1 MNVCLAKTQNFFLG
15 TSIETSVD
23 AADWFL
29 SVCGS
34 VTVDMQSFNT
44 QDLEMKQDL
53 FALPET
59 PDLHLTGH
67 F

>member
-15 TSIETSVD
+15 TSIETSID
-23 AADWFL
+23 AGDWPL

-34 VTVDMQSFNT
+34 VTADTQSFNT
-44 QDLEMKQDL
+44 QDLEMKLDL
-53 FALPET
+53 FALPDT
-59 PDLHLTGH
+59 PELHLTGH